1 MLHRGRAAIA
11 LAAALACVAPAAAAP
26 APAASGY
33 RARTAEQEIVYFVL
47 PDRFENGDPSNDRGG
62 LSGGRLDTG
71 YDPSA
76 TGFYHGGDLKGLTR
90 RLDYVQG
97 LGVTAIWLG
106 PIYRNKPVQG
116 PPGHESAGYHGYW
129 ITDFTDVDPH
139 FGTKADLKAFIDA
152 AHARGLK
159 VYLDIIT
166 NHTADVIQYREC
178 PANDCPYRSIAD
190 YPFNRRGGVDG
201 APINEGFEGLGPG
214 HQDAANFARLTRPD
228 YAYTPYLP
236 AAEAHAKKPDWLNDP
251 LYYHNR
257 GDSTFQGES
266 SLQGDFAGLD
276 DVATENPRVVQG
288 FIDIY
293 GRWID
298 DFGVDGFRVD
308 TARHV
313 NPEFWQAF
321 VPAMTVRAKARG
333 IPNFH
338 IFGEVFDSDPAA
350 LAVHTRVDGF
360 PAVLDFAFAFA
371 AVDMVAKGAGTDRL
385 ARVYAADPLYAHGE
399 AGARTLPTFIGNHDA
414 GRFAFFVRQANPKA
428 SDAEVLK
435 RVVLGHALMMFGRG
449 TPVVYYGDE
458 QGFAGHGG
466 DQAARQDM
474 FASRVPSYNDET
486 LVGSSRTTAQS
497 SFDTNSVLYRAI
509 AEMAAI
515 RRADPALTSGPLVVR
530 AAGDKPGLFAYS
542 RLGAGETLVAFNTGT
557 APVAAQVAVESRS
570 ARWQSLHGRCAPTP
584 SAPGSYPVEIPPL
597 DYVVCKAALR

>member
-1 MLHRGRAAIA
+1 MLDRGRTALAFAVLLAAATPA
-11 LAAALACVAPAAAAP
+11 LAAPPAKG
-26 APAASGY
+26 GY
-33 RARTAEQEIVYFVL
+33 RARTPEQEIVYFVL
-47 PDRFENGDPSNDRGG
+47 PDRFENGDPANDRGG
-62 LSGGRLDTG
+62 LTGGRLETG
-71 YDPSA
+71 FDPTA

-90 RLDYVQG
+90 RLDYIQG
-97 LGVTAIWLG
+97 LGATAIWLG

-139 FGTKADLKAFIDA
+139 FGTKADLKAFVDA
-152 AHARGLK
+152 AHARGMK

-166 NHTADVIQYREC
+166 NHTADVIKYREC
-178 PANDCPYRSIAD
+178 PANDCAYRSVAD
-190 YPFNRRGGVDG
+190 YPFTRRGGVGG
-201 APINEGFEGLGPG
+201 APINPGFEGIGAG

-228 YAYTPYLP
+228 YAYTPYVP
-236 AAEAHAKKPDWLNDP
+236 AAEAHAKKPEWLNDP
-251 LYYHNR
+251 IHYHNR

-276 DVATENPRVVQG
+276 DLMTEHPRVVAG
-288 FIDIY
+288 FIEIY

-298 DFGVDGFRVD
+298 AFGIDGFRVD

-321 VPAMTVRAKARG
+321 VPAMTARAKARG

-338 IFGEVFDSDPAA
+338 IFGEVFDPDPSA

-385 ARVYAADPLYAHGE
+385 ARVYAADPLYARGE

-428 SDAEVLK
+428 SDEEVLK
-435 RVVLGHALMMFGRG
+435 RDILGHALMMFGRG

-474 FASRVPSYNDET
+474 FASRVASYNDET
-486 LVGSSRTTAQS
+486 LVGSTRTTATA
-497 SFDTNSVLYRAI
+497 SFDTGATLYRAI
-509 AEMAAI
+509 AGMAAI
-515 RRADPALTSGPLVVR
+515 RKADPALTSGKLVVR

-542 RLGAGETLVAFNTGT
+542 RFGAGETLVAFNTGT
-557 APVAAQVAVESRS
+557 APVRAQVAVEARS
-570 ARWQSLHGRCAPTP
+570 ARWRSLHGACAPTAT
-584 SAPGSYPVEIPPL
+584 APGSYRVEIPAL
-597 DYVVCKAALR
+597 DYVVCKADVR

>member
-1 MLHRGRAAIA
+1 MHRGRIAIA
-11 LAAALACVAPAAAAP
+11 LAGAFAMAAP
-26 APAASGY
+26 TAAVPAGGDGFY
-33 RARTAEQEIVYFVL
+33 RARAPEQEIVYFVL
-47 PDRFENGDPSNDRGG
+47 PDRFENGDPANDRGG
-62 LSGGRLDTG
+62 LSGGRLETG
-71 YDPSA
+71 YDPGA

-90 RLDYVQG
+90 RLDYIQG

-106 PIYRNKPVQG
+106 PIYRNKAVQG

-139 FGTKADLKAFIDA
+139 FGTKADLKAFVDA

-178 PANDCPYRSIAD
+178 PTNDCAYRGIAD
-190 YPFNRRGGVDG
+190 YPFTRRGGIGG
-201 APINEGFEGLGPG
+201 APINAGFEGLGAG

-228 YAYTPYLP
+228 YAYTPYVP
-236 AAEAHAKKPDWLNDP
+236 AAEAHVKKPDWLNDP
-251 LYYHNR
+251 IYYHNR
-257 GDSTFQGES
+257 GNSTFQGES
-266 SLQGDFAGLD
+266 SLMGDFAGLD

-298 DFGVDGFRVD
+298 QFGVDGFRVD

-313 NPEFWQAF
+313 NPEFWQTF
-321 VPAMTVRAKARG
+321 VPAMMARAKARG

-338 IFGEVFDSDPAA
+338 IFGEVADPDPAA

-360 PAVLDFAFAFA
+360 PAVLDFAFAMA
-371 AVDMVAKGAGTDRL
+371 AVETVAKGAGTDRL
-385 ARVYAADPLYAHGE
+385 ARVYAADPLYARGV
-399 AGARTLPTFIGNHDA
+399 AGARALPTFIGNHDA
-414 GRFAFFVRQANPKA
+414 GRFAYFVREANPKA
-428 SDAEVLK
+428 SDGEILK
-435 RVVLGHALMMFGRG
+435 RVLLGHALMMFGRG

-474 FASRVPSYNDET
+474 FASRVASYNDET
-486 LVGSSRTTAQS
+486 LVGSTRTTAQAN
-497 SFDTNSVLYRAI
+497 FDTGSLLYRAI
-509 AEMAAI
+509 AGMAAI
-515 RRADPALTSGPLVVR
+515 RRSDPALASGALVVR

-542 RLGAGETLVAFNTGT
+542 RMGAGETLVAFNTGT
-557 APVAAQVAVESRS
+557 TPVAAQVAVESGS
-570 ARWQSLHGRCAPTP
+570 TRWRSLHGKCASAA
-584 SAPGSYPVEIPPL
+584 SAPGSYRVEIAPL
-597 DYVVCKAALR
+597 DYVVCKAAAR